1 MSNKMYKQEILDAI
15 ANHQFS
21 YEDFEHSLEDCARTS
36 AMKTY
41 SFHSKHLLINFEL
54 TEHVIWDSY
63 DNFELDNYE
72 LGFFEALDQEGIDYA
87 DRVTE
92 DEILNHINI

>member
-1 MSNKMYKQEILDAI
+1 MYKQEILDAI
-15 ANHQFS
+15 ANHKFDYS
-21 YEDFEHSLEDCARTS
+21 DFEHSLEDCARTS

-54 TEHVIWDSY
+54 TEHVIWESNKY
-63 DNFELDNYE
+63 YELDNYE
-72 LGFFEALDQEGIDYA
+72 LGFFEALDQDGIDYT